1 MKDSKLL
8 DEVIRYYLDSSSF
21 NGLPIYEIENYD
33 VNEMI
38 ELINDGFGEAI
49 SEVDVLNPHIKGFDL
64 GLSKEHQI
72 VNARNTDRHTCFY
85 STDRAL
91 EEVQIDYQKPYT
103 ALLQRGKEQFK
114 VIFLI

>member
-8 DEVIRYYLDSSSF
+8 DEVIRYYLDSSGF
-21 NGLPIYEIENYD
+21 NGLPIYQIENYD

-38 ELINDGFGEAI
+38 ELIKDGFVEAI

-72 VNARNTDRHTCFY
+72 VNARKTNRHTCFY
-85 STDRAL
+85 PTN
-91 EEVQIDYQKPYT
+91 EVI
-103 ALLQRGKEQFK
+103 
-114 VIFLI
+114 

>member
-38 ELINDGFGEAI
+38 ELIKDGLVEAI
-49 SEVDVLNPHIKGFDL
+49 SKLM
-64 GLSKEHQI
+64 
-72 VNARNTDRHTCFY
+72 C
-85 STDRAL
+85 
-91 EEVQIDYQKPYT
+91 
-103 ALLQRGKEQFK
+103 
-114 VIFLI
+114 